1 MTATDQLSA
10 PASSNGTATRPGGVL
25 RRNRGFLLVVGLI
38 ASGLVVLL
46 LAGTRDAAPSG
57 PLEPENPAPE
67 GAQALARVLADHG
80 VRVTLARGEAELLS
94 AEVDRDTTL
103 FVTSTDELSAR
114 TSRQLR
120 RVASGSGGLVLAG
133 ASPTTSRSLRLGVHT
148 VHATAPDVVPADC
161 ADPLLEGLE
170 LDVPPTTAH
179 VPAVE
184 SSRVE
189 TCFPVQLSDTSA
201 GLVTRVDGRPTTY
214 LVGAVALFSNAQV
227 DEADD
232 AAVALRLLGQH
243 EKLVWYVADVADVPA
258 GDAGSLAA
266 MLPPWLGLVTVL
278 AGLAVVATMFW
289 RGRRLGPLVV
299 EPLPV
304 VVKAIESTASRGRL
318 YSRARDR
325 AHVARTLREATATRL
340 AEQLRLPRDA
350 DPDLLA
356 AAVAERL
363 GRPRTDLRALLA
375 PGPVPDDKAL
385 TLLAQKLAELEREV
399 RQP

>member
-1 MTATDQLSA
+1 MTATEQLSA
-10 PASSNGTATRPGGVL
+10 PASDDGATTRPVGVL
-25 RRNRGFLLVVGLI
+25 RRNRGLLLVVGLV

-46 LAGTRDAAPSG
+46 LAGTHGAAPSD

-67 GAQALARVLADHG
+67 GAQAVARVLADHG
-80 VRVTLARGEAELLS
+80 VQVTLVRGESELLS
-94 AEVDRDTTL
+94 AGVDQETTL
-103 FVTSTDELSAR
+103 FVTSTDELSAH

-120 RVASGSGGLVLAG
+120 RVASGSGALVLAG
-133 ASPTTSRSLRLGVHT
+133 ASPATSRSLRLGVHA
-148 VHATAPDVVPADC
+148 VHTTAPGAVPADC
-161 ADPLLEGLE
+161 ADSLLEGLE

-179 VPAVE
+179 VPAVD

-189 TCFPVQLSDTSA
+189 TCFSVQLSDTSA
-201 GLVTRVDGRPTTY
+201 GLVTRVGSRPTTY
-214 LVGAVALFSNAQV
+214 LVGAVALFSNGQV
-227 DEADD
+227 DEADH

-243 EKLVWYVADVADVPA
+243 EKLVWYVADDADVPD
-258 GDAGSLAA
+258 GDAGSLGA

-278 AGLAVVATMFW
+278 AGLAVVATMLW

-325 AHVARTLREATATRL
+325 DHVARTLREATATRL

-350 DPDLLA
+350 DPDLLV
-356 AAVAERL
+356 AAVAERV
-363 GRPRTDLRALLA
+363 GRPRTDLGALLA
-375 PGPVPDDKAL
+375 TGVVPDDKAL

>member
-1 MTATDQLSA
+1 MTATDQLRA
-10 PASSNGTATRPGGVL
+10 PASDNGASTGPRAVL
-25 RRNRGFLLVVGLI
+25 RRNRAFLLVVGLV
-38 ASGLVVLL
+38 AAGLVVLL
-46 LAGTRDAAPSG
+46 LAGTRGAAPSD

-67 GAQALARVLADHG
+67 GARAVARVLADHG
-80 VRVTLARGEAELLS
+80 VQVTLARGESELLS
-94 AEVDRDTTL
+94 AEVDQDTTL

-133 ASPTTSRSLRLGVHT
+133 ASPTTSRSLRLGVHA
-148 VHATAPDVVPADC
+148 VHATVPDAVPADC

-170 LDVPPTTAH
+170 LDVPQTTAY

-184 SSRVE
+184 TRRVE
-189 TCFPVQLSDTSA
+189 TCFPVELADSTA
-201 GLVTRVDGRPTTY
+201 GLVTRVDGRPATY
-214 LVGAVALFSNAQV
+214 LVGAVALFSNGQV
-227 DEADD
+227 EESDA

-243 EKLVWYVADVADVPA
+243 ERLVWYVADVADVPP
-258 GDAGSLAA
+258 GDAGSLSTL
-266 MLPPWLGLVTVL
+266 LPPWLGPATIL

-325 AHVARTLREATATRL
+325 DHVARTLREATVVRL
-340 AEQLRLPRDA
+340 AGQLRLPREG
-350 DPDLLA
+350 DLGPLVT
-356 AAVAERL
+356 AVAERV
-363 GRPRTDLRALLA
+363 GRPATEVGDLLEAA
-375 PGPVPDDKAL
+375 PVPDDKAL